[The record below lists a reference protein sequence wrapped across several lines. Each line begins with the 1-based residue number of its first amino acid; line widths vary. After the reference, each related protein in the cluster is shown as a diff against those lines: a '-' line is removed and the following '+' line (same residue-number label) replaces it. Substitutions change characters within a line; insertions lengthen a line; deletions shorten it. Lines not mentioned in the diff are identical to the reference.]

1 MQFATLTGML
11 RTAYRCKLKPDVR
24 GSATGSAS
32 RRGDAARFNVALA
45 FGAAILLAVSGA
57 AASAQGLPKY
67 EVNGFREAHFGMTEQ
82 EVRAVAGKTLGVKPA
97 DISSAVNAVE
107 GTTVLTVHVASLD
120 PGPGPAV
127 IAYIFGYAS
136 KKLIQVNVIWGED
149 APNDKTDPNAMI
161 AAGTRLER
169 YFAGFSWNKDTTRA
183 GIPVG
188 PNTVVLFSG
197 EDDKKGAVR
206 LVLDGVKY
214 QMQHEGKE
222 TTSPEPKGPPKLLIN
237 YIADRDSPDVAKI
250 DKGKF

>member
-1 MQFATLTGML
+1 MRFATLTRKL
-11 RTAYRCKLKPDVR
+11 R
-24 GSATGSAS
+24 
-32 RRGDAARFNVALA
+32 AACHHNLPSFCALGA
-45 FGAAILLAVSGA
+45 VLALSFGAAGNAAV
-57 AASAQGLPKY
+57 AQDLPKY
-67 EVNGFREAHFGMTEQ
+67 EVTGFRDAHFGMSEQ

-97 DISSAVNAVE
+97 DIASAVNAVE

-127 IAYIFGYAS
+127 IAYILGYTS
-136 KKLIQVNVIWGED
+136 KKLIQINVIWGDD
-149 APNDKTDPNAMI
+149 ASSSKSDPNAMF

-169 YFAGFSWNKDTTRA
+169 YFAGYSWNKDTTRA

-206 LVLDGVKY
+206 LILDGVKY
-214 QMQHEGKE
+214 QMEREGKE